1 MESTP
6 ANADALAPD
15 DATQESP
22 QPQAAVYRTTA
33 TLNVRTEPSTSASI
47 LVQLPPDT
55 EVNVTGTYDSQ
66 WTIINY
72 DGQDAYVA
80 TAYLTQ

>member
-1 MESTP
+1 MRRRRP
-6 ANADALAPD
+6 
-15 DATQESP
+15 P
-22 QPQAAVYRTTA
+22 QQPETSAAVYRTTT
-33 TLNVRTEPSTSASI
+33 TLNVRTEPSTDASI
-47 LVQLPPDT
+47 LVQLAPDT